1 MPFMPKSKISFQT
14 KLLLL
19 VFVSMVFAG
28 VVTYALFAFMQYY
41 YHHYVFLNDP
51 LASIRLALGNV
62 GLFIIF
68 ALFYMLFTL
77 VFFKILISPISSY
90 FKQISH
96 GLKQLANSHFQYE
109 TKISTNDEFSQLA
122 HDVNTA
128 SLKLKEAI
136 ERGDFAESSRD
147 QLIVNLA
154 HDLRTPLTSVI
165 GYLDIIKNET
175 TLNEEQKQHYTNIA
189 HKKAR
194 RLEELIDHLFDITKL
209 NYGKLS
215 ITKSEI
221 NLSELLLQLS
231 EEMYPVLKKNHLET
245 RLQLQPA
252 LMIEA
257 DGRQLARVFENL
269 LNNAIRYGVDGQFID
284 IRSSLGD
291 DEAIVQIINYGDD
304 IREEDLPYIFD
315 SFYTSDPSRAHQEGG
330 TGLGLFIAKNIVEQ
344 HGGRIS
350 VDSTVIQTSF
360 EIRLPVHQPTTE
372 NKT

>member
-1 MPFMPKSKISFQT
+1 MPFMVKFKINFQT

-19 VFVSMVFAG
+19 VFVSMILAG
-28 VVTYALFAFMQYY
+28 LITYALFAFMQYY
-41 YHHYVFLNDP
+41 YHQFVFIDDP
-51 LASIRLALGNV
+51 LARIRWALGNK

-68 ALFYMLFTL
+68 AILYILFTL
-77 VFFKILISPISSY
+77 VIFKLLTRRFSSY
-90 FKQISH
+90 FSHISH
-96 GLKQLANSHFQYE
+96 GLKQLANSDFQYE
-109 TKISTNDEFSQLA
+109 TKISTNDEFSQIAMDL
-122 HDVNTA
+122 NTA

-165 GYLDIIKNET
+165 GYLDIIKKDT
-175 TLNEEQKQHYTNIA
+175 SLTEEQKKHYTNIVY
-189 HKKAR
+189 KKAG

-215 ITKSEI
+215 IIKSEI
-221 NLSELLLQLS
+221 NLSELLLQLC
-231 EEMYPVLKKNHLET
+231 EEMYPALKKNHLEA
-245 RLQLQPA
+245 RLHLQPS

-284 IRSSLGD
+284 IHSSLD
-291 DEAIVQIINYGDD
+291 DEGAIVQIINYGDD
-304 IREEDLPYIFD
+304 IREKDLPYIFD

-344 HGGRIS
+344 HGGRIT
-350 VDSTVIQTSF
+350 VNSTVIQTSF
-360 EIRLPVHQPTTE
+360 EIRLPVHPSTLDH
-372 NKT
+372 